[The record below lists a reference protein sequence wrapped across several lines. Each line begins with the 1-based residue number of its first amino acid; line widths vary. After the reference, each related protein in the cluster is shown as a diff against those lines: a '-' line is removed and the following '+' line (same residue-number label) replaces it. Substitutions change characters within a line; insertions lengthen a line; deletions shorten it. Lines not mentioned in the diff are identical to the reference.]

1 MRQYDPQRMIFI
13 WGAEARCRVRSCPV
27 TGFWIGFGSD
37 KEGFFLV
44 TNCPL
49 CGQKTSLSKETKE
62 KIELYDKARLNVLP
76 ESNAFKEPNKGEEE

>member
-1 MRQYDPQRMIFI
+1 MRKYDPQRMIFI

-37 KEGFFLV
+37 EEGFFLV

-49 CGQKTSLSKETKE
+49 CGHKTSLSKETKE
-62 KIELYDKARLNVLP
+62 KIAKYNNVLP
-76 ESNAFKEPNKGEEE
+76 ESGAFEKPGGEEE

>member
-1 MRQYDPQRMIFI
+1 MRKYDPQRMIFI
-13 WGAEARCRVRSCPV
+13 WGAEARCKVRSCPV

-49 CGQKTSLSKETKE
+49 CGQKTSLNKETKE
-62 KIELYDKARLNVLP
+62 KIAKYNNVLP
-76 ESNAFKEPNKGEEE
+76 ENGEFDNRGGEEE